1 MFVIIG
7 VAVVLL
13 SVLGGFVLEHGNLA
27 LLWQPIEMLII
38 FGAAFGGM
46 LIASPA
52 PVVKHIFKELSKL
65 FSDTGLNREHYL
77 EVLLLLNAIFYKI
90 KKEGLITIEDDVD
103 NPQKSKLFEKHQKIM
118 GDHEVSIFICD
129 TIRTMITANYPP
141 HEMEALMEIDLETNH
156 HERMLVA
163 HAVEKVADSL
173 PGLGI
178 VAAVLGIVLTMN
190 NLGEPAEVLGAHI
203 GAALVGTFLG
213 VLACYGFV
221 GPIANSLA
229 HKANDRATYLN
240 VIKTGLL
247 AAYSSDFMVPFAIES
262 ARRAIPAGECPS
274 FAEVDEAIKKWKG
287 KS

>member
-1 MFVIIG
+1 MFVAIG
-7 VAVVLL
+7 IAIVLFAVV
-13 SVLGGFVLEHGNLA
+13 GGFMLEHGNIA

-46 LIASPA
+46 LIGSPG
-52 PVVKHIFKELSKL
+52 PVVKHIFKELGKV
-65 FSDTGLNREHYL
+65 FSGTGIDKEHYL
-77 EVLLLLNAIFYKI
+77 QVLLLMNSIFYKI
-90 KKEGLITIEDDVD
+90 KREGLITIEDDVD
-103 NPQKSKLFEKHQKIM
+103 NPHKSKLFGKHQQIM
-118 GDHEVSIFICD
+118 GDQEVSIFICD

-141 HEMEALMEIDLETNH
+141 HEMEALLEIDLETNH

-229 HKANDRATYLN
+229 HKATDRATYMN

-247 AAYSSDFMVPFAIES
+247 AAYSSDFMVQFAIES

-274 FAEVDEAIKKWKG
+274 FSEVDEAIKKWKG

>member
-1 MFVIIG
+1 MFVAIG
-7 VAVVLL
+7 IVVVF
-13 SVLGGFVLEHGNLA
+13 STVLGGFILEHGNVA

-38 FGAAFGGM
+38 FGSAFGGM
-46 LIASPA
+46 LIASPG
-52 PVVKHIFKELSKL
+52 PVVKHIFKELAKV
-65 FSDTGLNREHYL
+65 FSGTGLNKEHYL
-77 EVLLLLNAIFYKI
+77 EVLLLLNSIFFKI
-90 KKEGLITIEDDVD
+90 KKEGLITIEEDVD

-118 GDHEVSIFICD
+118 GDHEVSLFICD
-129 TIRTMITANYPP
+129 TIRTMITANFPP
-141 HEMEALMEIDLETNH
+141 HEMEALMEIDLETAH
-156 HERMLVA
+156 HERMMVA
-163 HAVEKVADSL
+163 HAVEKVSDSL

-203 GAALVGTFLG
+203 GAALVGTFMG

-221 GPIANSLA
+221 GPIANSLG
-229 HKANDRATYLN
+229 HKATERAAYFN

-262 ARRAIPAGECPS
+262 ARRAIPPGECPS

>member
-7 VAVVLL
+7 VGIVLFAVV
-13 SVLGGFVLEHGNLA
+13 GGFMLEHGNVA

-38 FGAAFGGM
+38 FGAAFGGL
-46 LIASPA
+46 LIGSPQS
-52 PVVKHIFKELSKL
+52 VVKAVFKELSKL
-65 FSDTGLNREHYL
+65 VSGHGVNKEGYL
-77 EVLLLLNAIFYKI
+77 AVLLLLNSIFYKI

-103 NPQKSKLFEKHQKIM
+103 NPQKSKLFEKHKAVMADQ
-118 GDHEVSIFICD
+118 EVSIFICD

-141 HEMEALMEIDLETNH
+141 HEMEALMDSDLESNH
-156 HERMLVA
+156 HERMEPA
-163 HAVEKVADSL
+163 HAIEKIADSL

-221 GPIANSLA
+221 GPIAVSMA
-229 HKANDRATYLN
+229 HKAEGRQTYMN

-247 AAYSSDFMVPFAIES
+247 AAYASDFMVPFAIES
-262 ARRAIPAGECPS
+262 ARRSIPAGECPS
-274 FAEVDEAIKKWKG
+274 FAEVEEEIKKWKA

>member
-1 MFVIIG
+1 MFVGIG
-7 VAVVLL
+7 VVVVLL
-13 SVLGGFVLEHGNLA
+13 SVVGGFVLEHGNVA

-38 FGAAFGGM
+38 FGSALGGL
-46 LIASPA
+46 LISNP
-52 PVVKHIFKELSKL
+52 PSVIKGVINDLKGLLSHHAINK
-65 FSDTGLNREHYL
+65 EHYI
-77 EVLLLLNAIFYKI
+77 EVLMLLNSIFYKI

-103 NPQKSKLFEKHQKIM
+103 NPQKSKLFQKHQKIM
-118 GDHEVSIFICD
+118 ADPDVSIFICD

-141 HEMEALMEIDLETNH
+141 HEMEALMDIDLETNQ
-156 HERMLVA
+156 HERA
-163 HAVEKVADSL
+163 EPGHAVEKVADSL

-221 GPIANSLA
+221 GPIANSMS
-229 HKANDRATYLN
+229 HKAAERATYMN

-247 AAYSSDFMVPFAIES
+247 AAYASDFMVPFAIES
-262 ARRAIPAGECPS
+262 ARRAIPGGECPS
-274 FAEVDEAIKKWKG
+274 FAEVEESIKKWKA
-287 KS
+287 KN

>member
-1 MFVIIG
+1 MFVGIG
-7 VAVVLL
+7 IAIVLF
-13 SVLGGFVLEHGNLA
+13 SVIGGFMLEHGNIS

-46 LIASPA
+46 LISSPG
-52 PVVKHIFKELSKL
+52 PVVKNIFKELGKI
-65 FSDTGLNREHYL
+65 FSGTGINKEHYL
-77 EVLLLLNAIFYKI
+77 EVLMLLNSIFYKI
-90 KKEGLITIEDDVD
+90 KKEGLITIEEDVD
-103 NPQKSKLFEKHQKIM
+103 SPQKSKLFEKHQKIM
-118 GDHEVSIFICD
+118 GDHEVATFICD

-141 HEMEALMEIDLETNH
+141 HEIDSLMELDLETNH
-156 HERMLVA
+156 HERMLIA

-221 GPIANSLA
+221 GPIANTLGHRA
-229 HKANDRATYLN
+229 EERATYLN

-262 ARRAIPAGECPS
+262 ARRAIPASESPS
-274 FAEVDEAIKKWKG
+274 FTEVEEAIKKWKG

>member
-7 VAVVLL
+7 IVVVLG
-13 SVLGGFVLEHGNLA
+13 SVVGGFMAEHGNVA

-38 FGAAFGGM
+38 FGAAFGGL
-46 LIASPA
+46 LISNP
-52 PVVKHIFKELSKL
+52 PSVVKGVLSDLLGL
-65 FSDTGLNREHYL
+65 FSHHAINKEHYI
-77 EVLLLLNAIFYKI
+77 EVLMLLNATFYKI
-90 KKEGLITIEDDVD
+90 KKDGLITIEEDVD
-103 NPQKSKLFEKHQKIM
+103 NPQKSKLFAKHQKIM
-118 GDHEVSIFICD
+118 GDPNVSIFVCD

-141 HEMEALMEIDLETNH
+141 HEMEALMDIDLETNQ
-156 HERMLVA
+156 HERMEPG
-163 HAVEKVADSL
+163 HAVERVSDAL

-190 NLGEPAEVLGAHI
+190 NLGEPAEVLGKHI

-221 GPIANSLA
+221 GPMATSML
-229 HKANDRATYLN
+229 HKAAERAIYMN

-247 AAYSSDFMVPFAIES
+247 AAYASDFMVPFAIES
-262 ARRAIPAGECPS
+262 ARRAIPGGECPS
-274 FAEVDEAIKKWKG
+274 FAEVEEAIKKWKA

>member
-1 MFVIIG
+1 MFVGIG
-7 VAVVLL
+7 VVVVLF
-13 SVLGGFVLEHGNLA
+13 SVVGGFMLEHGNIA

-38 FGAAFGGM
+38 FGSAFGGL
-46 LIASPA
+46 LIGSPA
-52 PVVKHIFKELSKL
+52 PVVKAVFRDLGKL
-65 FSDTGLNREHYL
+65 FSSHTINKESYL
-77 EVLLLLNAIFYKI
+77 EVLMLLNSIFYKI
-90 KKEGLITIEDDVD
+90 KKDGLITIEEDVD
-103 NPQKSKLFEKHQKIM
+103 NPQKSKLFEKHQSVM
-118 GDHEVSIFICD
+118 HDPEVSIFICD

-141 HEMEALMEIDLETNH
+141 HEMEALMDLDLDTNH
-156 HERMLVA
+156 HERMESA
-163 HAVEKVADSL
+163 HAIEKIADSL

-221 GPIANSLA
+221 GPIANSIG
-229 HKANDRATYLN
+229 HKAVSHQTYMN

-247 AAYSSDFMVPFAIES
+247 AAYASDFMVPFAVES
-262 ARRAIPAGECPS
+262 ARRSIPAGECPTFS
-274 FAEVDEAIKKWKG
+274 EVEAAIKKWKA

>member
-1 MFVIIG
+1 MFVGIG
-7 VAVVLL
+7 IAVVLF
-13 SVLGGFVLEHGNLA
+13 SVVGGFVLEHGNVA

-38 FGAAFGGM
+38 FGSALGGL
-46 LIASPA
+46 LISNP
-52 PVVKHIFKELSKL
+52 PSVVKGVVAELK
-65 FSDTGLNREHYL
+65 GLMGHHAINKEHYV
-77 EVLLLLNAIFYKI
+77 EVLMLLNSIFYKI

-103 NPQKSKLFEKHQKIM
+103 NPQKSKLFAKHQKIM
-118 GDHEVSIFICD
+118 ADPDVSIFICD

-141 HEMEALMEIDLETNH
+141 HEMEALMEIDLETNQ
-156 HERMLVA
+156 HERMEPG

-221 GPIANSLA
+221 GPMANSML
-229 HKANDRATYLN
+229 HKAAERAIYMN

-247 AAYSSDFMVPFAIES
+247 AAYASDFMVPFAIES
-262 ARRAIPAGECPS
+262 ARRAIPGGECPS
-274 FAEVDEAIKKWKG
+274 FAEVEEAVKKWKA